1 MAMGWQ
7 NNPAIKGLH
16 FGNPT
21 LLQSILAFRIFNT
34 CEGRSS
40 PMPAVGSTAC
50 GVKQQYEIKKYG
62 YQP

>member
-1 MAMGWQ
+1 MAVGWQ
-7 NNPAIKGLH
+7 NNPAIKGLG

-34 CEGRSS
+34 CEERYS
-40 PMPAVGSTAC
+40 PMPAVGSTAY